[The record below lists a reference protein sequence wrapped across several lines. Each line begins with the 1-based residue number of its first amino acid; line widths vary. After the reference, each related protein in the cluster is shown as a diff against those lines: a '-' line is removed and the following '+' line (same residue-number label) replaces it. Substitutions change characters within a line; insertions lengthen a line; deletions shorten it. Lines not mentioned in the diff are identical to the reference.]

1 MTRSADD
8 VRNEFLEF
16 FRQRRHTIVPGS
28 PVVPYDDPTLLFTNA
43 GMNQFKD
50 VFLATGTRKYTRAA
64 DSQPC
69 IRAGGKHNDLDDVGR
84 DTYHHT
90 FFEMLGNWSFGDY
103 FKKEAIEW
111 AWELLTKVWGLDKTR
126 LHATYFEGDES
137 EGLEPDLEAKELW
150 ASVTDIDSANIHPGN
165 KKDNF
170 WEMGDVGPCGP
181 CSEIHID
188 LTPDK
193 SGAALVNAGDAR
205 VIEIWNLVFIQFNRD
220 AAGKLTPLP
229 AKHVDTGMGFER
241 VCALL
246 QDKSSNYDTDV
257 FTPIFRKIQDITG
270 APEYGGAPIVSEAP
284 RVSEEEPRASAD
296 EPRASARPA
305 PGTREASNRAPSDEP
320 RGLKPAA
327 LPGKSDAT
335 RQESGS
341 PQPEQDA
348 PHPESNA
355 HQQNM
360 IDVSYR
366 VIADHARCL
375 TFAINDG
382 CMPDR
387 EGRGYVLRRILRRGV
402 WHGWQYLGMREPFLY
417 KLVPAVVDTLG
428 DAFPQLKEKP
438 DQIAEIIRE
447 EEEAFLRTLDR
458 GITLFGWA
466 AGTSVLRTFKKQSS
480 RSATL
485 GGPYDLM
492 VRFHR
497 TVGAKAVT
505 VWERGGHY
513 RIESSDRFLLVKHND
528 QSGHQNPLRE
538 FSLDDFSPELF
549 RELGMPQPV
558 LSGADAFT
566 LHDTYGFPID
576 LTEII
581 AQGKGLCVDI
591 GEFERLMDQAR
602 ERARAAQV
610 ASASWL
616 EDVIPKRTRGAS
628 TSFVGYTQLSV
639 DNATVDYVFAADGTE
654 REAGLQTG
662 EGGVLVLNKT
672 PFYAEAGGQVGDKGV
687 IRGTDSES
695 WEFAVE
701 TTQRIGDTYVHIGTC
716 IRGPIQASRFGSPSG
731 PRAEG
736 ALLPQVHASRWV
748 TATAEVT
755 ESVRRDTMQNHT
767 ATHVMNWAL
776 REMLG
781 DHVQQKGSL
790 VDPEKTRFDFL
801 HNKALAPDE
810 IERVEQLVN
819 DKIAQNL
826 TVYDKPVPQ
835 EQALKIHGLR
845 AVFGEKYPDVVRVLS
860 IGTPVEELVKKPDDP
875 EWRNTSIEFCGGT
888 HVKSTGEIEHF
899 AIVSEEA
906 VAKGI
911 RRVVGV
917 TGTKAQRAIERG
929 AELLKQVDAAQVA
942 ELQQTIADST
952 LRVVDRAKLRD
963 AVSELQKIIK
973 KQQKQQAAAAKD
985 IVADKVDELLKDAPK
1000 VGDTTIVV
1008 AEMPDLPLDQLK
1020 TGADTIKQKCGSAAV
1035 LFGVWVNRPSEPEA
1049 QTKVPSEPEAQT
1061 RVPSEPEAQ
1070 AGPRQGPAPGRD
1082 EQRPDQ
1088 AWPQVRRPGQS
1099 DRPDRKRR
1107 RRRPAH
1113 HGPSR
1118 RKRPGQ
1124 NPRSPR
1130 RGPEVDRGKAVLEPT
1145 SPDNSV
1151 RRAKA
1156 RVFSGRGYPPGNF
1169 RSSR

>member
-50 VFLATGTRKYTRAA
+50 VFLATGTRKFTRAA

-382 CMPDR
+382 CVPDR
-387 EGRGYVLRRILRRGV
+387 EGRGYVLRRILRRAV
-402 WHGWQYLGMREPFLY
+402 RYGWQYLGMREPFLY

-447 EEEAFLRTLDR
+447 EEESFDRTLDR
-458 GITLFGWA
+458 GIALFNRAGAAGVKRAFDTTSPLHLSKGGSFLFGPVDPASVDAVDDDTLFGLFLCDSNRDVQVTGPA
-466 AGTSVLRTFKKQSS
+466 QVFRYGEFGPQVYK
-480 RSATL
+480 TL
-485 GGPYDLM
+485 SI
-492 VRFHR
+492 RH
-497 TVGAKAVT
+497 
-505 VWERGGHY
+505 
-513 RIESSDRFLLVKHND
+513 
-528 QSGHQNPLRE
+528 
-538 FSLDDFSPELF
+538 PEI
-549 RELGMPQPV
+549 
-558 LSGADAFT
+558 SGADAFK

-576 LTEII
+576 LTQIMAEE
-581 AQGKGLCVDI
+581 KGLRVNF
-591 GEFERLMDQAR
+591 GEYERLMEDAR
-602 ERARAAQV
+602 ERARTPSRV
-610 ASASWL
+610 
-616 EDVIPKRTRGAS
+616 DVPFDLNVPTDLPS
-628 TSFVGYTQLSV
+628 TKDSFKYTECRHEGRILGFVYEGVVLTEGSMEAGDQ
-639 DNATVDYVFAADGTE
+639 ATV
-654 REAGLQTG
+654 GLILDETCA
-662 EGGVLVLNKT
+662 
-672 PFYAEAGGQVGDKGV
+672 YAEQGGQVGDAGD
-687 IRGTDSES
+687 IRTETGIFT
-695 WEFAVE
+695 VE
-701 TTQRIGDTYVHIGTC
+701 TAKAAQDCVLHLGSVSRGSVEIGQRATIEL
-716 IRGPIQASRFGSPSG
+716 SP
-731 PRAEG
+731 
-736 ALLPQVHASRWV
+736 
-748 TATAEVT
+748 
-755 ESVRRDTMQNHT
+755 RRTSIMQNHT

-776 REMLG
+776 REVLG

-790 VDPEKTRFDFL
+790 VDPDKTRFDFS
-801 HNKALAPDE
+801 HSRAVTPEE

-819 DKIAQNL
+819 ERIAREL
-826 TVYDKPVPQ
+826 SVDWDPDVPLDA
-835 EQALKIHGLR
+835 ALSINGVR
-845 AVFGEKYPDVVRVLS
+845 AVFGEKYPDPVRVVCCGVAIEDLKHE
-860 IGTPVEELVKKPDDP
+860 PANP
-875 EWRNTSIEFCGGT
+875 EWRKYPIELCGGT
-888 HVKSTGEIEHF
+888 HVKSTGKIEHF

-917 TGTKAQRAIERG
+917 TGTTAQRAIERG
-929 AELLKQVDAAQVA
+929 AELLKQADAAQVA
-942 ELQQTIADST
+942 ELQQTIADPT
-952 LRVVDRAKLRD
+952 LRVVDRTKLRD

-985 IVADKVDELLKDAPK
+985 IVADKIDELLGDAPK
-1000 VGDTTIVV
+1000 VGDTTIIV

-1049 QTKVPSEPEAQT
+1049 QT

-1070 AGPRQGPAPGRD
+1070 AR
-1082 EQRPDQ
+1082 
-1088 AWPQVRRPGQS
+1088 
-1099 DRPDRKRR
+1099 
-1107 RRRPAH
+1107 
-1113 HGPSR
+1113 
-1118 RKRPGQ
+1118 
-1124 NPRSPR
+1124 
-1130 RGPEVDRGKAVLEPT
+1130 DRGKALLLAAMSNDLIKRGLKSGDLVKAIAPIVKGGGGGPPT
-1145 SPDNSV
+1145 MAQAGGKDPDKIPE
-1151 RRAKA
+1151 ALA
-1156 RVFSGRGYPPGNF
+1156 AGRKWIEEKLC
-1169 RSSR
+1169 